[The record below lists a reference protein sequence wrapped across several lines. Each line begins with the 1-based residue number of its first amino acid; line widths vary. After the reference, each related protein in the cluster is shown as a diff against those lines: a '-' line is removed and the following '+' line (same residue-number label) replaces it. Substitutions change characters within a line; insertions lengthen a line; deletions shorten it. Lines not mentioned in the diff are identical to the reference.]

1 MTLATART
9 YVVGTE
15 KPEIWTTLPSVR
27 RVTLDAR
34 DAEVNVVPRSV
45 MERFAIEALG
55 LLREALVTASAI
67 GVPKRR
73 THLVG
78 LVETPGHIQ
87 HRVFDGEKLDSRAT
101 EKADAAMAIDT
112 AKARRVWSVGH

>member
-9 YVVGTE
+9 NVVGAE
-15 KPEIWTTLPSVR
+15 IPEIRTTLPSMR

-34 DAEVNVVPRSV
+34 NSEVDVVPGSV
-45 MERFAIEALG
+45 VERLAIEAFV
-55 LLREALVTASAI
+55 LLRKALVTAAAI
-67 GVPKRR
+67 GVCKRR

-112 AKARRVWSVGH
+112 AEARRVWSVR